1 MSAAGRSREERVRR
15 FYDAHAPAYESK
27 FRRFAFTA
35 RAREKEEADV
45 WAAIERHV
53 TPDMRV
59 LELGAGTGLYTVR
72 LARLAREVAAV
83 DLSPEM
89 LARLRARL
97 EAEGL
102 ENVRVVEGPA
112 GAPPVEGP
120 FDAMVAAGLTEY
132 VRDFGAV
139 LERAGAL
146 SARLAVYTVPRR
158 GALGRLYRAMSLA
171 RKRVWLHLYSER
183 EVRRDLAR
191 GGFELAE
198 LTEAGARPLGLAS
211 GTWVVVGKR
220 REEAHAG

>member
-1 MSAAGRSREERVRR
+1 MNAAGRSREERVRR

-27 FRRFAFTA
+27 FRRFAFAA

-53 TPDMRV
+53 APDARV
-59 LELGAGTGLYTVR
+59 LELGAGTGLYTTR

-89 LARLRARL
+89 LARLRARI
-97 EAEGL
+97 EAERL

-112 GAPPVEGP
+112 DVPPIEGP
-120 FDAMVAAGLTEY
+120 FDAMVAAGLAEY

-139 LERAGAL
+139 IERAAELG
-146 SARLAVYTVPRR
+146 ARLAVYTVPRR
-158 GALGRLYRAMSLA
+158 GVLGRAYRAMSLA

-191 GGFELAE
+191 GGFELVE
-198 LTEAGARPLGLAS
+198 LAGAGARPLGLAS

-220 REEAHAG
+220 KG